1 MKKKSNPN
9 TKPKKMSRRNK
20 IIDQNIESAKNNL
33 EYQQIQKEF
42 FEKKG
47 DKDRVKQIQS
57 QIDGYEEDIEIWES
71 LKEE

>member
-1 MKKKSNPN
+1 
-9 TKPKKMSRRNK
+9 MSRRNK